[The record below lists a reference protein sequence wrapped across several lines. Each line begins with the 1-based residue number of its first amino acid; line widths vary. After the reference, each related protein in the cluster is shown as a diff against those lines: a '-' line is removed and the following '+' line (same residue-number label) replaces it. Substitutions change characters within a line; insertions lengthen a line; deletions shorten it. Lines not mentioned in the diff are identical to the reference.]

1 MRSTSSILIG
11 FCLACVLVVPPCMA
25 QSQVPKIIAHRGASG
40 YCVEHSEAAKT
51 LAHAQKADY
60 IEQDV
65 VLTKDR
71 IFVVS
76 HDITMDSTTNVKDIY
91 PTRQR
96 ADGKYYFVDF
106 TWEELRR
113 ISLQPRPES
122 NRKGDTAFSSP
133 GIACA
138 QRLLRLEDEIRL
150 LRSLDNAF
158 GRRTGLYIELKS
170 PSFHR
175 KELGISMG
183 EHLLATL
190 RAQGV
195 ESDRDS
201 CLIQSFEDEELIDL
215 HRRLQSPY
223 KLIQLLG
230 GRADSVDL
238 NAISRYAYG
247 IGPSLAMVARRTDE
261 GVESTGLVEKAKQL
275 GLQVHPYTVRRDQQ
289 PAWSQSLDQT
299 HSILVH
305 QLHVDGFFTDF
316 PDLGKQAV
324 TPTPLP

>member
-1 MRSTSSILIG
+1 MRTPCSFPIG
-11 FCLACVLVVPPCMA
+11 FCLASVLAVSTCMA

-40 YCVEHSEAAKT
+40 YCIEHSEAAKT

-113 ISLQPRPES
+113 ISLQPRPEFKP
-122 NRKGDTAFSSP
+122 KGETSASSP
-133 GIACA
+133 GIACD

-150 LRSLDNAF
+150 LRSLDKAF
-158 GRRTGLYIELKS
+158 GRSTGLYIELKS

-190 RAQGV
+190 RAEGV
-195 ESDRDS
+195 ESDKDS
-201 CLIQSFEDEELIDL
+201 CLIQCFED
-215 HRRLQSPY
+215 
-223 KLIQLLG
+223 
-230 GRADSVDL
+230 
-238 NAISRYAYG
+238 
-247 IGPSLAMVARRTDE
+247 
-261 GVESTGLVEKAKQL
+261 
-275 GLQVHPYTVRRDQQ
+275 
-289 PAWSQSLDQT
+289 
-299 HSILVH
+299 
-305 QLHVDGFFTDF
+305 
-316 PDLGKQAV
+316 
-324 TPTPLP
+324 